1 MRRDEWVHERLEV
14 RPPPLRQG
22 VADFPFVVY
31 AFARELRSDRGK
43 PLIQSVAE
51 SRELLF
57 MWVEVIAWS
66 AWGGAVNT
74 HVQCRELREFG

>member
-1 MRRDEWVHERLEV
+1 VCGDEWIHERLEI

-31 AFARELRSDRGK
+31 AFTRELRSNRGK
-43 PLIQSVAE
+43 PLIQPVAE
-51 SRELLF
+51 SCEFLF

-66 AWGGAVNT
+66 VKRRLIYMLNATNYAG
-74 HVQCRELREFG
+74 